1 MLTQAVGYAITAM
14 GLIAAGG
21 GRQVLVRE
29 IAAAAEIPAPY
40 LAKIIQTL
48 ARRGVVHTQ
57 RGVGGGVT
65 LARPASEISLYDVCI
80 ALDDPIVRP
89 TCLLGTSECSDSRC
103 CPAHEFWSKIR
114 GEVIAFLTRTH
125 VSDIASF
132 EQKRHWDQQTLL
144 TISASQIG
152 SLEHAAL
159 A

>member
-89 TCLLGTSECSDSRC
+89 TCLLGTNECSDSRG

-132 EQKRHWDQQTLL
+132 EQKRHRGQQTLL